1 MTTYSVTSNGL
12 TRLQTFNFKLDK
24 PGPNASRQ
32 DTAHAHGVY
41 LDPTGRFVLVPD
53 LGADLVRI
61 FEITQT
67 GHLSPVQPLETSPG
81 LGPRHLAFWMPRG
94 AAPGD
99 DLYMYLVSEL
109 QNVVVGFKVEY
120 TESGMSFSRVY
131 QESVFGPGKTGRE
144 GSKAAEIVV
153 SVFSIFPFSYLS
165 VFCKC
170 WDMC

>member
-1 MTTYSVTSNGL
+1 MTTYSITTHGL
-12 TRLQTFNFKLDK
+12 TRLQTFNFTLDK

-32 DTAHAHGVY
+32 DVPHPHGVY

-61 FEITQT
+61 FVITQT
-67 GHLSPVQPLETSPG
+67 GHLSPVQPLVTTPG

-94 AAPGD
+94 ASPGD

-109 QNVVVGFKVEY
+109 QNVVVGFKAAY
-120 TESGMSFSRVY
+120 TKSGMAFSRVY
-131 QESVFGPGKTGRE
+131 QESVFGPGRTGPE

-153 SVFSIFPFSYLS
+153 SVLSPFFLSSFP
-165 VFCKC
+165 CI
-170 WDMC
+170 